1 MDDENFDVTPNKHNL
16 MNEVK
21 TLNEDNESGVS
32 KPIPFDW
39 IEHGS
44 HFRQRRQAQCNNRVQ
59 NVLFVLDTSGSIGSS
74 QFNRVKNALAK
85 LTPLFCKKVQFALIT
100 FSSTVNLEFCFDCF
114 QNTYSGR
121 QDAQSAIRNAPYRGG
136 ATRTAGTARCICEDL
151 IHSSCGIDP
160 TLSPAC
166 LDVVFITDGKS
177 NDPTL
182 DVCQEVRCLHNRY
195 GVNTYAIGINSGNGF
210 QPTYN
215 QAELDCIDHYS
226 DAISAFNYESFSDFE
241 DSITSITRR
250 LINALPNSSESCY
263 ARDGSLSPTGAPPFA
278 G

>member
-1 MDDENFDVTPNKHNL
+1 

-21 TLNEDNESGVS
+21 PFNENNESDMS

-44 HFRQRRQAQCNNRVQ
+44 RFRQRRQAQCNNRVQ
-59 NVLFVLDTSGSIGSS
+59 NVLFVLDTSGSIGPS

-121 QDAQSAIRNAPYRGG
+121 QDVQSAIRSAPYRGG
-136 ATRTAGTARCICEDL
+136 WTRTAGTARCICEDL
-151 IHSSCGIDP
+151 IHRSCGIDP

-195 GVNTYAIGINSGNGF
+195 GVNTYAIGISSGSGL
-210 QPTYN
+210 PTYD
-215 QAELDCIDHYS
+215 QAELECIDHYS
-226 DAISAFNYESFSDFE
+226 DAISAFNYESFSEF
-241 DSITSITRR
+241 
-250 LINALPNSSESCY
+250 
-263 ARDGSLSPTGAPPFA
+263 
-278 G
+278 

>member
-1 MDDENFDVTPNKHNL
+1 MDEENFDVTPNEHNL

-21 TLNEDNESGVS
+21 FTEDNDITS

-39 IEHGS
+39 FEHGPRL
-44 HFRQRRQAQCNNRVQ
+44 RQRRQIQCNNRVQ
-59 NVLFVLDTSGSIGSS
+59 NVLFVLDTSGSIGPT
-74 QFNRVKNALAK
+74 QFDRVKNALAK
-85 LTPLFCKKVQFALIT
+85 LTPLFCKQVQFALIT
-100 FSSTVNLEFCFDCF
+100 FSTYVNLEFCFDCF

-121 QDAQSAIRNAPYRGG
+121 LAAQSAIKSAPYRGG
-136 ATRTAGTARCICEDL
+136 STRTGGTARCICEDL

-160 TLSPAC
+160 SLSPTC

-177 NDPTL
+177 NDPSL

-215 QAELDCIDHYS
+215 LAELQCIDHYS
-226 DAISAFNYESFSDFE
+226 DAISAFQFESFSDFE
-241 DSITSITRR
+241 DSITNITR
-250 LINALPNSSESCY
+250 
-263 ARDGSLSPTGAPPFA
+263 
-278 G
+278 